1 MVDNSVVARVEQLRN
16 LLNKYAY
23 EYYVLDTPSV
33 TDYEYDILYRELLSI
48 EEKYPELVTPDSPS
62 KRVGGVIKQ
71 GFEKFTHNI
80 PLKSLDNLFTEEDVY
95 NFCNKILN
103 DYPDTRFVVEKKI
116 DGLSVAVTYE
126 RGILS
131 VGATRGD
138 GNVGENVTDNLKT
151 IMSLP
156 LRLKDEVERLVVRGE
171 VYMPREAFIALNKYQ
186 EDRGLATFANPRNS
200 AAGSLRQL
208 DSSVA
213 AKRKLDIFIFNLQ
226 EISSDYPIESH
237 SEALKFLKEQG
248 FKVSPDYKVCAD
260 AGEVWNAICEI
271 ADSRSGLSYDID
283 GAVIKVDSFS
293 QRDEMGET
301 VKYPKWATAYKYPA
315 EKKYTRLLDIEVQ
328 VGRTGVLTPLAILEP
343 VYLAGSTISKATLHN
358 VDYILDKDIQIGDMV
373 LLMKAGDVIPAVTSV
388 DFDARKDGVLRRQ
401 FKMPTVCPCCA
412 EPVVRKDGEAAYRCV
427 NDMCPGRAS
436 RSLIH
441 FVSKDAM
448 NIDGLGA
455 SQIEMLIEEGFI
467 ENIPDIYKLHLH
479 RDSLIALERMG
490 EKSVDNLLAAIDK
503 SRSNEL
509 YRLIYGLG
517 IRQVGIKAAKELT
530 KVYKSMSD
538 IIKAGRED
546 IASIPEFG
554 NITAD
559 FICSYFEKTENLELI
574 DRLVALG
581 LNMTAEDNDT
591 DGKDNRFA
599 GLTFV
604 LTGTLPTMKR
614 SEASDIIERFGGKCS
629 GSVSSKTSYV
639 LAGSDAGSKL
649 DKANKL
655 GIKVINEEEFLNMI
669 KATESI

>member
-1 MVDNSVVARVEQLRN
+1 MVDNSVVARVEELKV

-48 EEKYPELVTPDSPS
+48 ENQYPELVTPDSPS
-62 KRVGGVIKQ
+62 KRVGGVVKQ
-71 GFEKFTHNI
+71 GFEKFTHNV

-95 NFCNKILN
+95 GFCNKILD

-126 RGILS
+126 NGILT

-138 GNVGENVTDNLKT
+138 GNVGENVTENLKT

-156 LRLKDEVERLVVRGE
+156 LCLKDKVDRLVVRGE
-171 VYMPREAFIALNKYQ
+171 VFMPRQAFVALNKYQ
-186 EDRGLATFANPRNS
+186 EEKGLATFANPRNS

-208 DSSVA
+208 DSTVA

-226 EISSDYPIESH
+226 EISSDYPLYSH
-237 SEALKFLKEQG
+237 SEALEFLKSQG
-248 FKVSPDYKVCAD
+248 FKVSPGYRVCAN
-260 AGEVWNAICEI
+260 AKEVWDAICEI
-271 ADSRSGLSYDID
+271 GDNRSGLSYDID
-283 GAVIKVDSFS
+283 GAVIKVDNFA
-293 QRDEMGET
+293 QRDDMGET
-301 VKYPKWATAYKYPA
+301 IKYPKWATAYKYPA
-315 EKKYTRLLDIEVQ
+315 EKKYTRLVDIEVQ

-388 DFDARKDGVLRRQ
+388 DKSARGDGYLRRR
-401 FKMPTVCPCCA
+401 FVMPDTCPCCK
-412 EPVVRKDGEAAYRCV
+412 EPIVRKDGEAAYRCV

-436 RSLIH
+436 RALIH

-455 SQIEMLIEEGFI
+455 SQVEMLLEEGFI
-467 ENIPDIYKLHLH
+467 ETIPDIYRLHTR
-479 RDSLIALERMG
+479 RDELIALDRMG

-538 IIKAGRED
+538 IIKASRED

-559 FICSYFEKTENLELI
+559 FICSYFAKPENIALINEL
-574 DRLVALG
+574 VSLG
-581 LNMTAEDNDT
+581 VNMIVEDDGDSENDL
-591 DGKDNRFA
+591 RFA

-604 LTGTLPTMKR
+604 LTGTLATMKR
-614 SEASDIIERFGGKCS
+614 SEASDIIEKFGGKCS
-629 GSVSSKTSYV
+629 GSVSAKTSYV
-639 LAGSDAGSKL
+639 LAGSEAGSKL

-655 GIKVINEEEFLNMI
+655 GVKVISEEEFQEMI
-669 KATESI
+669 K

>member
-1 MVDNSVVARVEQLRN
+1 MPDNSVVTRVEELKV
-16 LLNKYAY
+16 LLNRYAY

-48 EEKYPELVTPDSPS
+48 EEQYPELVTPDSPS

-71 GFEKFTHNI
+71 GFEKFTHNV

-95 NFCNKILN
+95 NFCNKILA
-103 DYPDTRFVVEKKI
+103 DYPDTQFVVEKKI

-126 RGILS
+126 NGLMT

-138 GNVGENVTDNLKT
+138 GNVGENVTDNLRT

-156 LRLKDEVERLVVRGE
+156 LRLKDNVDRLVVRGE
-171 VYMPREAFIALNKYQ
+171 VFMPREAFVALNKYQ
-186 EDRGLATFANPRNS
+186 EEKGLATFANPRNS

-226 EISSDYPIESH
+226 EISSDYPLNSH
-237 SEALKFLKEQG
+237 SQALEFLKKQG
-248 FKVSPDYKVCAD
+248 FKVSPGYKVCRTA
-260 AGEVWNAICEI
+260 AEVWAAICEI
-271 ADSRSGLSYDID
+271 GDSRSGLSYDID
-283 GAVIKVDSFS
+283 GAVIKVDNFS

-301 VKYPKWATAYKYPA
+301 IKYPKWATAYKYPA
-315 EKKYTRLLDIEVQ
+315 EKKYTRLVDIEVQ
-328 VGRTGVLTPLAILEP
+328 VGRTGVLTPLAMLEP

-358 VDYILDKDIQIGDMV
+358 VDYINDKDIQIGDMV

-388 DFDARKDGVLRRQ
+388 DTSARNDGYSRRP
-401 FKMPTVCPCCA
+401 FVMPEVCPCCGGGI
-412 EPVVRKDGEAAYRCV
+412 VRKEGEAAYRCI

-436 RSLIH
+436 RALIH

-448 NIDGLGA
+448 NIDGLGS
-455 SQIEMLIEEGFI
+455 SQIEMLLEEGFI
-467 ENIPDIYKLHLH
+467 ENIPDIYRLHTR
-479 RDSLIALERMG
+479 RDDLISLDRMG
-490 EKSVDNLLAAIDK
+490 EKSVDNLLVAIDK

-530 KVYKSMSD
+530 KIYKSMSD
-538 IIKAGRED
+538 IMNASRED

-559 FICSYFEKTENLELI
+559 FICSYFEKPENVALI
-574 DRLVALG
+574 GDLTDLG
-581 LNMTAEDNDT
+581 LNMKVEDNA
-591 DGKDNRFA
+591 DGENDDRFA

-614 SEASDIIERFGGKCS
+614 SEASDIIEKFGGKCS
-629 GSVSSKTSYV
+629 GSVSAKTSYV
-639 LAGSDAGSKL
+639 LAGSEAGSKL

-655 GIKVINEEEFLNMI
+655 GIKVISEEEFLEMI
-669 KATESI
+669 K

>member
-1 MVDNSVVARVEQLRN
+1 MADNSVVTRVEELRV
-16 LLNKYAY
+16 LLNRYAY

-48 EEKYPELVTPDSPS
+48 EEQYPKLVTPDSPS

-71 GFEKFTHNI
+71 GFEKFTHNV

-95 NFCNKILN
+95 NFCNKILA

-126 RGILS
+126 NGLMT

-156 LRLKDEVERLVVRGE
+156 LRLKDNVERLVVRGE
-171 VYMPREAFIALNKYQ
+171 VFMPREAFVALNKYQ
-186 EDRGLATFANPRNS
+186 EEKGLATFANPRNS

-226 EISSDYPIESH
+226 EISSDYPLNSH
-237 SEALKFLKEQG
+237 SQALEFLKKQG
-248 FKVSPDYKVCAD
+248 FKVSPGYKVCSTA
-260 AGEVWNAICEI
+260 AEVWAAICEI
-271 ADSRSGLSYDID
+271 GDSRSGLSYDID
-283 GAVIKVDSFS
+283 GAVIKVDNFS

-301 VKYPKWATAYKYPA
+301 IKYPKWATAYKYPA
-315 EKKYTRLLDIEVQ
+315 EKKYTRLVDIEVQ

-358 VDYILDKDIQIGDMV
+358 VDYINDKDIQIGDMV

-388 DFDARKDGVLRRQ
+388 DANARSDGYARRP
-401 FKMPTVCPCCA
+401 FVMPEVCPSCGG
-412 EPVVRKDGEAAYRCV
+412 EIIRKDGEAAYRCI

-436 RSLIH
+436 RALIH

-448 NIDGLGA
+448 NIDGLGS
-455 SQIEMLIEEGFI
+455 SQIEMLLEEGFI
-467 ENIPDIYKLHLH
+467 ENIPDIYRLYTR
-479 RDSLIALERMG
+479 RDDLVALDRMG

-530 KVYKSMSD
+530 KIYKSMSD
-538 IIKAGRED
+538 IMNASRED
-546 IASIPEFG
+546 ISSIPEFG

-559 FICSYFEKTENLELI
+559 FICSYFEKSENIALI
-574 DRLVALG
+574 DELVALG
-581 LNMTAEDNDT
+581 LNMKVEDND
-591 DGKDNRFA
+591 DGENDNRFA

-614 SEASDIIERFGGKCS
+614 SEASDIIEKFGGKCS
-629 GSVSSKTSYV
+629 GSVSAKTSYV
-639 LAGSDAGSKL
+639 LAGSEAGSKL

-655 GIKVINEEEFLNMI
+655 GIRVISEEEFLELI
-669 KATESI
+669 K